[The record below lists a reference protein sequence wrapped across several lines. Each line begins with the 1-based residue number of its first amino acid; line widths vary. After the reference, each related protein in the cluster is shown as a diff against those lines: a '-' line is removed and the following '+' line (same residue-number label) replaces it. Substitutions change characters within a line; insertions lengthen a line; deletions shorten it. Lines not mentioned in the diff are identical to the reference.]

1 MRRGGPRARR
11 IRLLALAGAVVCA
24 LGVPLAV
31 ASAGSVG
38 SREAARAE
46 GSSVIG
52 SSDDAGDRERATG
65 REGAGDHEGIGDRA
79 GADDRAGT
87 GDRAGAGAEEP
98 AGRDDESTV
107 DDESIGDDEAP
118 SVRGDAVLD
127 DLRSPSP
134 LGLGPA
140 TAARCGPELTAPEGV
155 EAQTCVLTRDGETW
169 ARTYYRNATGH
180 ALDAVLTLMG
190 PADRTVQIRCAVGA
204 GDEPASCETPREAG
218 RGEAARYTAV
228 AEFAERGGRGPLLLR
243 VGSNS
248 APVTGS

>member
-38 SREAARAE
+38 SREAARAG

-52 SSDDAGDRERATG
+52 SPDDAGDRERAAG
-65 REGAGDHEGIGDRA
+65 REGAGDGEGAGDPGGVDDREGV
-79 GADDRAGT
+79 GAD
-87 GDRAGAGAEEP
+87 ES
-98 AGRDDESTV
+98 AGRDDEST
-107 DDESIGDDEAP
+107 GDDEAQ

-140 TAARCGPELTAPEGV
+140 TAARCGPELTSPEGV
-155 EAQTCVLTRDGETW
+155 EAQTCVLTRGEETW
-169 ARTYYRNATGH
+169 ARTYYRNATGQ

-190 PADRTVQIRCAVGA
+190 SADRTVQIRCAVGA

-218 RGEAARYTAV
+218 RGEPARYTAIAEF

>member
-38 SREAARAE
+38 SREAARAG

-52 SSDDAGDRERATG
+52 SPDDAGDRERAAG
-65 REGAGDHEGIGDRA
+65 RE
-79 GADDRAGT
+79 GT
-87 GDRAGAGAEEP
+87 GDRDGAGDREGAGAEES
-98 AGRDDESTV
+98 AGRDDQST
-107 DDESIGDDEAP
+107 GDDEAP
-118 SVRGDAVLD
+118 SVGGDAVLD

-155 EAQTCVLTRDGETW
+155 EAQTCVLTRDEETW

-190 PADRTVQIRCAVGA
+190 PADRTVQIRCAVDA
-204 GDEPASCETPREAG
+204 GDEPASCETPREAA
-218 RGEAARYTAV
+218 RGEAAQYTAV